1 MAQKKIVIGLG
12 EVLWDLL
19 PGGKQLGGAP
29 SNFAFHAHALG
40 ADAKVITR
48 VGTDQL
54 GNEILGCL
62 RDLGLSTELVSVD
75 PDYPTG
81 TVSVEISAD
90 GQPQFTIHE
99 NVAWDHLEANGAAR
113 KAMAQCNAVCFGSL
127 AQRNANAGA
136 AIQALVTATSGQ
148 ALRIFDINLRQHFF
162 SREIIEPSLELAN
175 VLKINDQELPVVADM
190 FGLKGDP
197 VVQMEHM
204 AERFE
209 LSMVALTRGAK
220 GSLLLSN
227 GRLSEH
233 VGAPVCVADCVGAG
247 DAFTAALVMGLL
259 TGCALDE
266 INKRANTLAGYVCSQ
281 PGATPRIP
289 EEMRRLFAVPG

>member
-1 MAQKKIVIGLG
+1 MAGKSIIGLG

-29 SNFAFHAHALG
+29 CNFAFHAHALG

-48 VGTDQL
+48 VGADPL
-54 GNEILGCL
+54 GREILGRL
-62 RDLGLSTELVSVD
+62 RELGLSTELVAVD
-75 PDYPTG
+75 PGRPTG
-81 TVSVEISAD
+81 TVSVEVSPD

-99 NVAWDHLEANGAAR
+99 NVAWDYLEATTAAR
-113 KAMAQCNAVCFGSL
+113 DAMSQCDAVCFGSL
-127 AQRNANAGA
+127 AQRNPNARA
-136 AIQALVTATSGQ
+136 AIQSLVSATPAQ

-162 SREIIEPSLELAN
+162 SPEVIGSSLRLSN

-197 VVQMEHM
+197 ALQMAQL

-209 LSMVALTRGAK
+209 LSAMALTRGAK
-220 GSLLLSN
+220 GSLLLSK
-227 GRLSEH
+227 GLFSEH
-233 VGAPVCVADCVGAG
+233 VGSHVRVADCIGAG

-259 TGCALDE
+259 TGCGLKE
-266 INKRANTLAGYVCSQ
+266 INERANRLAGYVCSQ
-281 PGATPRIP
+281 RGATPPLP
-289 EEMRRLFAVPG
+289 EEMRGLFKVRG